1 MDWSHKQIYRVEMPC
16 VGALQSGNS
25 QVIDTRVNRSS
36 VLPAILD
43 RIAVPVALLVEQ
55 LRGAGATTVSMR
67 TTFLNDQL
75 RISRTPDNAVFVYT
89 RV

>member
-1 MDWSHKQIYRVEMPC
+1 M
-16 VGALQSGNS
+16 
-25 QVIDTRVNRSS
+25 
-36 VLPAILD
+36 LPALFD
-43 RIAVPVALLVEQ
+43 RVAVPVALLVEQ
-55 LRGAGATTVSMR
+55 LRGVGATTVSMR